1 MIARVFAGLL
11 IGALGFISPVA
22 AQENEIEPELVW
34 TCPVHRDVTE
44 NEAGNCEFC
53 ERELI
58 QTLVQQAWSC
68 PIHSVISERAPG
80 KCPICARD
88 LYLITEEVTFA
99 CPMPSRGERGRAG
112 KLSHLQHGARTVD
125 LDEAASGPQS
135 ETWRDVLHGAG

>member
-80 KCPICARD
+80 EMPD
-88 LYLITEEVTFA
+88 LRPGPLLDH
-99 CPMPSRGERGRAG
+99 GG
-112 KLSHLQHGARTVD
+112 SHVRLPDAIQR
-125 LDEAASGPQS
+125 
-135 ETWRDVLHGAG
+135 